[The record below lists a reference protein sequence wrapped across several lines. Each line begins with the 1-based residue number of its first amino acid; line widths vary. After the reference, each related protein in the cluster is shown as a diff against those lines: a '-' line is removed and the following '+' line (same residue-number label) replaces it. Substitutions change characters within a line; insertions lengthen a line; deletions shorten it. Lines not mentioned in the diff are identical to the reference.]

1 MWVYVSQHPNWSF
14 PFSLVT
20 VNVKNMKQVAMNSFL
35 EVSRKVGPFS
45 EPEKKY
51 RYFKTDP

>member
-51 RYFKTDP
+51 FKTDP